1 MSKIGIISGS
11 FDPITNGHV
20 YLIKRALDVLDPDGQ
35 LVIVVAYNPNKI
47 GYFCPSDRMD
57 QIDRVLRGELQSHQ
71 YSRIRIEFV
80 CDQYTA
86 AYAKS
91 VGATVMF
98 RGIRNSTDFEYEA
111 DIQEINQKINP
122 ELETIYFIA
131 PLEYKGIS
139 SSTVRG
145 LVGFNGWED
154 LLMHYVH
161 PDIINDFKKKEGS

>member
-1 MSKIGIISGS
+1 
-11 FDPITNGHV
+11 
-20 YLIKRALDVLDPDGQ
+20 
-35 LVIVVAYNPNKI
+35 
-47 GYFCPSDRMD
+47 
-57 QIDRVLRGELQSHQ
+57 
-71 YSRIRIEFV
+71 
-80 CDQYTA
+80 
-86 AYAKS
+86 
-91 VGATVMF
+91 MF

-154 LLMHYVH
+154 LLMHYVQ
-161 PDIINDFKKKEGS
+161 PFIIKEFKEKEGL